1 MELPSIGRVVK
12 GGVSLALALCPL
24 LILSRCTPSST
35 PLVKLHGVPASG
47 FEKQLDDACG
57 QPIVYP
63 ISAKCIALMGG
74 VGPMLQHRSDLVM
87 RIWRT
92 CPDDNPCYR
101 VTRTDPAC
109 SGQALTAVSDSGSG
123 AGDQCQRAQEANYSC
138 AALRDDLVYQ
148 ERLHQPVA
156 APGAD
161 DDCANNKNRLAE
173 YDQKIEEMSV
183 HIQWYRIFARKG
195 F

>member
-1 MELPSIGRVVK
+1 
-12 GGVSLALALCPL
+12 
-24 LILSRCTPSST
+24 
-35 PLVKLHGVPASG
+35 LHAVAAGG
-47 FEKQLDDACG
+47 FEQQLDDACG

-63 ISAKCIALMGG
+63 IGPKCIALMGG
-74 VGPMLQHRSDLVM
+74 AGPMLQHRSDLVM
-87 RIWRT
+87 EIWRT
-92 CPDDNPCYR
+92 CPDDNPCNR

-109 SGQALTAVSDSGSG
+109 SGQALTPVSASAGG
-123 AGDQCQRAQEANYSC
+123 AGDPCQRAQEANYSC

-148 ERLHQPVA
+148 ERMRQPAA

-161 DDCANNKNRLAE
+161 EGCAYNKNRLAQ
-173 YDQKIEEMSV
+173 YDQQVEEMSV